1 MRTWQLL
8 DGDIQLIDGQV
19 AWIDG
24 RDELAQAVRIRLGTR
39 LGEYFF
45 APEMG
50 LDHEKLLGKQV
61 SEEGIRE
68 AIMLCLAEESRILS
82 IDEMELE
89 WDVNTR
95 QLSVQLTLTGTDGEE
110 VTLRYAEFSGIE
122 TQNV

>member
-8 DGDIQLIDGQV
+8 DGDIQLSDGQV

-24 RDELAQAVRIRLGTR
+24 RDELAQSVRIRMGTR

-50 LDHEKLLGKQV
+50 LDHEKVLGKQV

-68 AIMLCLAEESRILS
+68 AIMLCLAEEPRIQS
-82 IDEMELE
+82 VDDMELE
-89 WDVNTR
+89 WDGVTR
-95 QLSVQLTLTGTDGEE
+95 QLIVQLTLTGTDGEE
-110 VTLRYAEFSGIE
+110 VTLRYADSSGIE
-122 TQNV
+122 TQDL